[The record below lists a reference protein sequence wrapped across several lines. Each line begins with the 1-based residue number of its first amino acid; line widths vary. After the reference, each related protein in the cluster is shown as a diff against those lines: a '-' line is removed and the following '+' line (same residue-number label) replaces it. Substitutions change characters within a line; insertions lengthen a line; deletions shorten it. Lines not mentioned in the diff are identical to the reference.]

1 MSRSGILLLALLAL
15 PACARDASTT
25 ASTASTATGTPAQ
38 KSEPRENPPAIP
50 VPAPIPSQPG
60 EAGVREFVNT
70 LMDLRMKGEEPQA
83 QDFLSPAALEQ
94 FKRREGGLALTSMS
108 FMGWEL
114 VSIEAADANSYEVRV
129 RFKLEDE
136 TTEELLFVGPGEDA
150 SGAKRTWIVRGA
162 AAQ

>member
-1 MSRSGILLLALLAL
+1 MSRSGILLLALLVL
-15 PACARDASTT
+15 PACARDAATPD
-25 ASTASTATGTPAQ
+25 ATATGTPAREG
-38 KSEPRENPPAIP
+38 EPRETPPAI
-50 VPAPIPSQPG
+50 PAPIPSQPG

-70 LMDLRMKGEEPQA
+70 LMDLRMRGEEPQA
-83 QDFLSPAALEQ
+83 RDFLSPAAQEQ

-114 VSIEAADANSYEVRV
+114 VSVEAADANSYEVRV

-136 TTEELLFVGPGEDA
+136 STEELLFVGPGEDA
-150 SGAKRTWIVRGA
+150 SGTKRAWIVRGA

>member
-25 ASTASTATGTPAQ
+25 ATTATGTPAME
-38 KSEPRENPPAIP
+38 SEPRQNPPAIP
-50 VPAPIPSQPG
+50 APAPIPSQPG

-114 VSIEAADANSYEVRV
+114 VSVEAADANSYEVRV

>member
-1 MSRSGILLLALLAL
+1 MSRSGLLLLAVVLLAL
-15 PACARDASTT
+15 PACARDA
-25 ASTASTATGTPAQ
+25 ATPKAGAPPLE
-38 KSEPRENPPAIP
+38 SEPRETPPAVP
-50 VPAPIPSQPG
+50 APAPIPSDPG
-60 EAGVREFVNT
+60 EAGVRQFVNA
-70 LMDLRMKGEEPQA
+70 LMDLRMRGEEQQA
-83 QDFLSPAALEQ
+83 QDFLSPNALEQ

-114 VSIEAADANSYEVRV
+114 VSVEAADANSYEARV